1 MNIVFSTDQTFI
13 PHMGVT
19 MTSILTNTARDDRI
33 HFFVLSESLPELE
46 KQRIL
51 SLRSIRDFDFTHI
64 SITSID
70 GFLHISSLDPSSTH
84 VSIPTYFRLKI
95 GSLLPEIDRAL
106 YLDCDTIVRGS
117 LKDLWDLDLQGK
129 TIAAVEDSP
138 FLCKKYKSLPGCDK
152 YFNSGV
158 ILFDLKQWREKDY
171 ENKAFNLDRTFLAD
185 TPFHDQDILN
195 NILKNDVLYV
205 ENRWNFITHIFD
217 DLSRETGQKDL
228 PMPDPVIVHFTTN
241 RKPWL
246 FSTKKITFAEEYLQY
261 RQKGP
266 WKDVGRTTWF
276 YQALRYCYRHP
287 GAAILYGLKR
297 ACNILHF

>member
-1 MNIVFSTDQTFI
+1 
-13 PHMGVT
+13 MGVT
-19 MTSILTNTARDDRI
+19 MTSILTNAAPHDRI

-46 KQRIL
+46 RQRIL

-70 GFLHISSLDPSSTH
+70 GFLSISTLDHSPTH
-84 VSIPTYFRLKI
+84 VTLPTYFRLRI
-95 GSLLPEIDRAL
+95 GSLLPDIDRAL

-117 LKDLWDLDLQGK
+117 LRELWELDLQDK
-129 TIAAVEDSP
+129 TIAAVEDKAFSDH
-138 FLCKKYKSLPGCDK
+138 KKLSCGEK
-152 YFNSGV
+152 YFNAGV
-158 ILFDLKQWREKDY
+158 ILLDLKKWRERDY
-171 ENKAFNLDRTFLAD
+171 ENKAFSLDRSFLD
-185 TPFHDQDILN
+185 VVRFHDQDILN
-195 NILKNDVLYV
+195 HILKNEVLYV
-205 ENRWNFITHIFD
+205 EDRWNFMVHIFED
-217 DLSRETGQKDL
+217 TSLKSVCTDIE
-228 PMPDPVIVHFTTN
+228 MPDPVIVHFTTD

-246 FSTKKITFAEEYLQY
+246 FSTKKIAFAEEYLQY
-261 RQKGP
+261 RRKGP